1 MSKLALIILINFI
14 TIVSFA
20 KGFDHSAWNE
30 LLKRNVVV
38 TNQGHASRVNYK
50 NFQADE
56 KKLDN
61 YLETLSAVKQ
71 EDFDKWDETEKLAFL
86 FNTYNAYTIKLI
98 LSKYPD
104 LKSIKDLGSLFS
116 SPWKKKFFKLFGEDF
131 YLDKIEHEMIRKNFK
146 EPRVHF
152 AVNCASIGC
161 PMLFNEAFAA
171 DRLDKQ
177 LEQGLKSFLSDSTR
191 NTYNKQ
197 SNTLE
202 ISKIFDW
209 YGEDFEKGY
218 MGYNKVADVMA
229 KYPELLTND
238 VPSQKAIKN
247 KTVPI
252 KYLNYDWNLNSL

>member
-1 MSKLALIILINFI
+1 MLKFIFILLAG
-14 TIVSFA
+14 VVDA

-30 LLKRNVVV
+30 MLKRNVVYI
-38 TNQGHASRVNYK
+38 NNGHASRVNYK
-50 NFQADE
+50 NLQADE
-56 KKLDN
+56 KKLDG
-61 YLETLSAVKQ
+61 YLETVSAVSRS
-71 EDFDKWDETEKLAFL
+71 DFDKWPEAEKLAFL
-86 FNTYNAYTIKLI
+86 FNAYNAFTIKLI

-104 LKSIKDLGSLFS
+104 LKSIKDLGSIFS
-116 SPWKKKFFKLFGEDF
+116 SPWKKKFFKLFGEEF
-131 YLDKIEHEMIRKNFK
+131 YLDKIEHETIRKNFK

-171 DRLDKQ
+171 DKLDKQ
-177 LEQGLKSFLSDSTR
+177 LEQGLKSFLSDNTR
-191 NTYNKQ
+191 NSYNKN

-209 YGEDFEKGY
+209 YSEDFEKGY
-218 MGYNKVADVMA
+218 LGYNKVIDVMA

-238 VPSQKAIKN
+238 VAGQKAIKS
-247 KTVPI
+247 KTPTI